1 MYFASEA
8 RAIIHH
14 RPVNTE
20 TRLVIEELDDLL
32 ECIQEQDVRTELL
45 VENIL
50 AAIELSADLASSSA
64 RPE

>member
-20 TRLVIEELDDLL
+20 TWLVIEELDDLL
-32 ECIQEQDVRTELL
+32 ECIQEQDVWTELL

-50 AAIELSADLASSSA
+50 AAIELSADLARSSS
-64 RPE
+64 RTE